1 MAGKQ
6 LRRNSEQSRR
16 NPECSAALDER
27 NEHPIAA
34 VGLDRWLSSRLS
46 ERYSLPSMIINH
58 AERAHNHNWE
68 LDPVIRSL
76 LDTDFYKLLMLQF
89 IWKHFPNTP
98 VEWSLVNRHPAAR
111 IADMIN
117 IEEFKVQ
124 LQHVRGLRF
133 RKSEL
138 VWLAGNTFYGRR
150 GIFEPAFLEWLE
162 KDFHLSD
169 YQFRVRDGQI
179 QLTFTGLWTETTM
192 WELYAL
198 AILDE
203 LKTRAHLKT
212 LSEFGL
218 DILYARAKTK
228 LWGKIERLRGVP
240 GLSVADFGTRRRHS
254 FLWQEYVVV
263 AMAANLRSN
272 FIGTSNAFLAHK
284 HDLEAIG
291 TNAHEIP
298 MVVAALAENDGKL
311 RASQYKVLELWQQT
325 YEGALRV
332 MLPDTFGTTQFLAN
346 APDWVADWTGQRVDS
361 KDPYIA
367 GDEYI
372 EWLKARGHDPREK
385 LLIASDTLDVDA
397 ILGLHAY
404 FAGSIAPGMSPG
416 DFRSAADFEDRNR
429 WTGDRRIRFSAGWG
443 TLLTNDFRGC
453 NPNDGSGF
461 DPIGLICKVSG
472 VEGRPAVKLSD
483 NYAKALG
490 PPSEI
495 ERYRRVFGTAGIANA
510 PLVA

>member
-1 MAGKQ
+1 
-6 LRRNSEQSRR
+6 
-16 NPECSAALDER
+16 
-27 NEHPIAA
+27 
-34 VGLDRWLSSRLS
+34 
-46 ERYSLPSMIINH
+46 MIIDL

-89 IWKHFPNTP
+89 IWKHFPRTR
-98 VEWSLVNRHPAAR
+98 VEFALFNRHPAVRMAE
-111 IADMIN
+111 IIN
-117 IEEFKVQ
+117 IEELKVQ
-124 LQHVRGLRF
+124 LQHVRGLHF

-162 KDFHLSD
+162 HDFQLSD
-169 YQFRVRDGQI
+169 YHLSVHDGQI
-179 QLTFTGLWTETTM
+179 HLSFDGPWIETTM

-203 LKTRAHLKT
+203 LKTRSQLKT

-228 LWGKIERLRGVP
+228 LWNKIERLRGVP

-263 AMAANLRSN
+263 AMAANLGSN

-284 HDLEAIG
+284 HDLEATG

-298 MVVAALAENDGKL
+298 MVMAALAPDDVALK
-311 RASQYKVLELWQQT
+311 ASQYRVLELWQQT

-332 MLPDTFGTTQFLAN
+332 MLPDTFGTTQFLVG

-361 KDPYIA
+361 KNPFVA
-367 GDEYI
+367 GDEFI
-372 EWLKARGHDPREK
+372 AWLKARGRDPREK
-385 LLIASDTLDVDA
+385 LMIASDTLDVDA
-397 ILGLHAY
+397 ILGLQAY
-404 FAGSIAPGMSPG
+404 FGGTVAEGLAPA
-416 DFRSAADFEDRNR
+416 DFRSAADFQDGAK
-429 WTGDRRIRFSAGWG
+429 WAPDRRIRFSAGWG

-453 NPNDGSGF
+453 NPNNGGGF
-461 DPIGLICKVSG
+461 DPIGLICKVST

-483 NYAKALG
+483 NYSKALG
-490 PPSEI
+490 PPAEI
-495 ERYRRVFGTAGIANA
+495 ERYSRVFGTAGIANA

>member
-1 MAGKQ
+1 M
-6 LRRNSEQSRR
+6 
-16 NPECSAALDER
+16 
-27 NEHPIAA
+27 
-34 VGLDRWLSSRLS
+34 
-46 ERYSLPSMIINH
+46 
-58 AERAHNHNWE
+58 
-68 LDPVIRSL
+68 
-76 LDTDFYKLLMLQF
+76 
-89 IWKHFPNTP
+89 
-98 VEWSLVNRHPAAR
+98 
-111 IADMIN
+111 
-117 IEEFKVQ
+117 
-124 LQHVRGLRF
+124 
-133 RKSEL
+133 
-138 VWLAGNTFYGRR
+138 
-150 GIFEPAFLEWLE
+150 
-162 KDFHLSD
+162 
-169 YQFRVRDGQI
+169 RDGQI
-179 QLTFTGLWTETTM
+179 HLSFDGLWTETTM

-240 GLSVADFGTRRRHS
+240 ELSVADFGTRRRHS

-263 AMAANLRSN
+263 AMAANLGSN

-298 MVVAALAENDGKL
+298 MVMAALAPDDTALK
-311 RASQYKVLELWQQT
+311 ASQYHVLELWKSS
-325 YEGALRV
+325 YEGALRI
-332 MLPDTFGTTQFLAN
+332 MLPDTFGTTQFLAG
-346 APDWVADWTGQRVDS
+346 APDWAADWTGQRVDS

-372 EWLKARGHDPREK
+372 EWLKSHGRDPREK
-385 LLIASDTLDVDA
+385 LLIASDTLDVDE

-404 FAGSIAPGMSPG
+404 FGGTLAQSVTPA
-416 DFRSAADFEDRNR
+416 DFRSAADFHDGSK
-429 WTGDRRIRFSAGWG
+429 WTPNRRIRVSAGWG

-461 DPIGLICKVSG
+461 DPISLICKVKT
-472 VEGRPAVKLSD
+472 VAGRPAVKLSD
-483 NYAKALG
+483 NYSKALG
-490 PPSEI
+490 PAEEI
-495 ERYRRVFGTAGIANA
+495 ERYRRVFGTAGIASA

>member
-1 MAGKQ
+1 
-6 LRRNSEQSRR
+6 
-16 NPECSAALDER
+16 
-27 NEHPIAA
+27 
-34 VGLDRWLSSRLS
+34 
-46 ERYSLPSMIINH
+46 MIVNF

-68 LDPVIRSL
+68 LDPVTRSL

-89 IWKHFPNTP
+89 IWKHFPETH
-98 VEWSLVNRHPAAR
+98 VSFSLFNRSSAVR
-111 IADMIN
+111 LADLFAIQDLTQ
-117 IEEFKVQ
+117 Q
-124 LQHVRGLRF
+124 LEHVRKLRF

-162 KDFHLSD
+162 QDFKLSD
-169 YQFRVRDGQI
+169 YSLSIKDGQF
-179 QLTFTGLWTETTM
+179 LLSFDGLWAETTM

-198 AILDE
+198 SILDE
-203 LKTRAHLKT
+203 LKTRANLKR

-228 LWGKIERLRGVP
+228 VWSKIERLRGVP
-240 GLSVADFGTRRRHS
+240 GLSIADFGTRRRHS
-254 FLWQEYVVV
+254 FLWQEYVVE
-263 AMAANLRSN
+263 AMASNLGRS

-298 MVVAALAENDGKL
+298 MVVAALAADDQSLK
-311 RASQYKVLELWQQT
+311 ASQYRVLELWQST
-325 YEGALRV
+325 YEGALRI
-332 MLPDTFGTTQFLAN
+332 MLPDTFGTTQFLAG
-346 APDWVADWTGQRVDS
+346 APDWAADWTGQRIDS
-361 KDPYIA
+361 KNPYVA

-372 EWLKARGHDPREK
+372 EWLKTRGRQAHDK
-385 LLIASDTLDVDA
+385 LIIASDALDIDD

-404 FAGSIAPGMSPG
+404 FGGALQPGTTSES
-416 DFRSAADFEDRNR
+416 FHHAADFLDQRK
-429 WTGDRRIRFSAGWG
+429 WIPGRRIRFSAGWG

-453 NPNDGSGF
+453 DPSGGNGF
-461 DPIGLICKVSG
+461 DPISLICKVSD

-495 ERYRRVFGTAGIANA
+495 ERYRRVFGTAGITST